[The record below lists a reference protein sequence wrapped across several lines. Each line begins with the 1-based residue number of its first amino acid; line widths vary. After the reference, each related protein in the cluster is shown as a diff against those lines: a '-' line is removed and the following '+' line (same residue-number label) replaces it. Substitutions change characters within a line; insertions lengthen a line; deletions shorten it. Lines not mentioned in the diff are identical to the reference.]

1 MAQTGVD
8 GAWFLAQYLATGD
21 VGWLVPVQS
30 LTRKDSS
37 FNAVA
42 FQKLGATFPDQE
54 LIAAVAKG
62 CLDPKDSRPKE
73 SDLFFGANHTSGL
86 EAWRFVT
93 KANNVE
99 KKAEHLFGFPISVS
113 PPVFPAMYAPTGA
126 VHKKTRSGEI

>member
-8 GAWFLAQYLATGD
+8 GAWFLAQYFATGD

-73 SDLFFGANHTSGL
+73 SDLFF
-86 EAWRFVT
+86 WRQPHVWVGSL
-93 KANNVE
+93 AICDE
-99 KKAEHLFGFPISVS
+99 GQQCREEG
-113 PPVFPAMYAPTGA
+113 
-126 VHKKTRSGEI
+126 